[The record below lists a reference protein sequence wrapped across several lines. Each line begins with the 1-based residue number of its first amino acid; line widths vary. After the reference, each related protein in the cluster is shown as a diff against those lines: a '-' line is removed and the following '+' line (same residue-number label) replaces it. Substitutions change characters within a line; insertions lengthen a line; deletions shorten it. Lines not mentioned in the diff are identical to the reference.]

1 MAVLSS
7 LNACKTIEMSFV
19 LVFQASP
26 PVPQSKIEELMGYI
40 FNRMLNSIKER
51 NKRQATS
58 GVSHNFAIVAKF
70 YGIYW
75 VDVSSCKRW

>member
-7 LNACKTIEMSFV
+7 FNACKTIEMSFV
-19 LVFQASP
+19 LVFQVSP
-26 PVPQSKIEELMGYI
+26 PVPQSKIEEELMGYI

-70 YGIYW
+70 YGI
-75 VDVSSCKRW
+75 